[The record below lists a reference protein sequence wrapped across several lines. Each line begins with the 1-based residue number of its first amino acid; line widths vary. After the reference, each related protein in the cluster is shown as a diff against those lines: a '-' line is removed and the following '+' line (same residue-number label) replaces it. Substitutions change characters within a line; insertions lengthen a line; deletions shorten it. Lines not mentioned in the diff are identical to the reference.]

1 MAVIRIPE
9 RAWFEVRTHLS
20 SGPGEHFAFFL
31 AQPCATASEPTF
43 LVKDAIC
50 IPDEYAGLGED
61 GWSLTPEGY
70 LLAINAA
77 VNAKLS
83 LIEAHNHGGCKPRF
97 SSTDRQGLK
106 EFVPYVLESLPDRP
120 YAATVWGDST
130 IHGEFFLPDGSTGSV
145 RSITAVGERFRQL
158 TSRDD
163 DDRPVSARFSRQ
175 LPWFTESG
183 QQLLGRV
190 RVAIVGVGGTGAHI
204 AQQVTYLG
212 IRDFVIVE
220 DDAADETSMNRLVTA
235 TAADLDT
242 PKGILARRLIKSAAP
257 SAQVALVAGRL
268 QTPAAIDAL
277 KRVDIIFGCV
287 DNDGARLILN
297 EISRA
302 FNVPYFDVAVG
313 LEVAANGVDLAGGR
327 LAVIT
332 PGGPCLHCAGEI
344 DKQEAQF
351 FLSTR
356 REQVF
361 QLARGYVRGMDVPA
375 PSVVSLNASVASLAV
390 NEFATFFSGLRPVSF
405 FTDLDLLGSG
415 RPTKSQWLTPRR
427 VTADPGCV
435 VCSVAGLGDRAD
447 VDRYGRRMPEV
458 VDVVSEQR

>member
-1 MAVIRIPE
+1 
-9 RAWFEVRTHLS
+9 
-20 SGPGEHFAFFL
+20 
-31 AQPCATASEPTF
+31 
-43 LVKDAIC
+43 
-50 IPDEYAGLGED
+50 
-61 GWSLTPEGY
+61 
-70 LLAINAA
+70 
-77 VNAKLS
+77 
-83 LIEAHNHGGCKPRF
+83 
-97 SSTDRQGLK
+97 
-106 EFVPYVLESLPDRP
+106 
-120 YAATVWGDST
+120 
-130 IHGEFFLPDGSTGSV
+130 
-145 RSITAVGERFRQL
+145 
-158 TSRDD
+158 
-163 DDRPVSARFSRQ
+163 
-175 LPWFTESG
+175 
-183 QQLLGRV
+183 
-190 RVAIVGVGGTGAHI
+190 VAIVGVGGTGAHI

-257 SAQVALVAGRL
+257 SAQVTLVAGKL

-313 LEVAANGVDLAGGR
+313 IEVGDTGVELAGGR

-332 PGGPCLHCAGEI
+332 PGGPCLHCAGEL

-356 REQVF
+356 KEQAF
-361 QLARGYVRGMDVPA
+361 QIARGYVRGMDVPA
-375 PSVVSLNASVASLAV
+375 PSVVSLNAAVASLAV

-415 RPTKSQWLTPRR
+415 RPIKSQWLTPRR

-435 VCSVAGLGDRAD
+435 VCPLAGLGDRAD

-458 VDVVSEQR
+458 VDVVGKQR

>member
-9 RAWFEVRTHLS
+9 RAWSEVRTHLFS
-20 SGPGEHFAFFL
+20 KPGEHFAFFL
-31 AQPCATASEPTF
+31 AQPCASASEPIF

-50 IPDEYAGLGED
+50 IPDEHALLSED

-77 VNAKLS
+77 VKAKLS
-83 LIEAHNHGGCKPRF
+83 LIEAHNHGGSRPRF

-106 EFVPYVLESLPDRP
+106 EFVPYVLESLPGRP

-130 IHGEFFLPDGSTGSV
+130 IHGEFFSPDGTGGSA
-145 RSITAVGERFRQL
+145 RSITVVGDRFQQL

-163 DDRPVSARFSRQ
+163 DDRPVSSRFSRQ

-190 RVAIVGVGGTGAHI
+190 RVGIVGVGGTGSHV
-204 AQQVTYLG
+204 AQQLTFLG

-220 DDAADETSMNRLVTA
+220 DDTADETSMNRLVTA

-242 PKGILARRLIKSAAP
+242 PKDILARRLIKSVAP
-257 SAQVALVAGRL
+257 SAQVSLAGKL
-268 QTPAAIDAL
+268 QTRAAIDAL
-277 KRVDIIFGCV
+277 KRVDVIFGCV

-297 EISRA
+297 ELSWA
-302 FNVPYFDVAVG
+302 FNVPYFDVTVG
-313 LEVAANGVDLAGGR
+313 IEVGEAGVELAGGR

-344 DKQEAQF
+344 DRQEAQF
-351 FLSTR
+351 FLSTKK
-356 REQVF
+356 EQAF
-361 QLARGYVRGMDVPA
+361 QLERGYVQGIDVPA
-375 PSVVSLNASVASLAV
+375 PSVVSLNAAVASLAV

-415 RPTKSQWLTPRR
+415 RPIKSQWTSPRR
-427 VTADPGCV
+427 VSADPECV
-435 VCSVAGLGDRAD
+435 MCTVAGVGDRAD
-447 VDRYGRRMPEV
+447 LDRYGRAVPEAV
-458 VDVVSEQR
+458 EAGRGR